1 MNNLFG
7 RFDNIFYNKEF
18 SPFRSL
24 IFTQVQIS
32 HLSKLIKKLDYETNF
47 SMPNYRLGIRY
58 FNNTE
63 REFYWKTS
71 NNGKMRT
78 PFWSKDDHQYL
89 EYDKKMYFTDKMI
102 EKNCFS
108 HLKKNRKPSFYY
120 KIPEYFREDY
130 DEYNNSLINLYKM
143 NETYGLSK
151 KIYSNSVWFDL
162 DNHNLSEKNES
173 TIKLKKLLEILKIE
187 EKDLYYI
194 EGNYFSG
201 GIHCVIKLPYEVNQ
215 KFYSVLEDKLNKLG
229 CSIECDFTNK
239 VLRLPCSYEY
249 LPLIKGNIVNKNY
262 FEEEDFTNNIIDYIN
277 NIEEKEVNSS
287 FLNEIFKETSP
298 KKYEKIKSKLQLD
311 TLRKEIDKNNPW
323 NGYWDNSRKLFV
335 KELSSEKISNFK
347 KLYNLTN
354 GKRHETF
361 KKLIPYMTLRGYSL
375 ENVLKTLQELNIDSK
390 DMNHFDKLITD
401 ITKFYYKCK
410 KNLKIT
416 PKGIYQKYISNK
428 DNLSKITLD
437 FFDNEDFKRF
447 LVQKFIKN
455 YIEVRNYHNHT
466 ISEEKL
472 KIFELEIPYMV
483 KEIIGK
489 MYYHINHRKHFK
501 KESMEVYN
509 GFQLSVKELELIQEQ
524 CIKDLHLENCLY
536 NKTNIQY
543 LKKALLKTLDIEEIK
558 VYKHYRNWIN
568 GSCKS
573 FRINSENDVRNVLI
587 HLYNSCFNNIVNKN
601 FILNSNNIYI
611 LYISLIDN
619 WDIWNKDEIDL
630 ILKNIPEDFNT
641 S

>member
-1 MNNLFG
+1 
-7 RFDNIFYNKEF
+7 
-18 SPFRSL
+18 
-24 IFTQVQIS
+24 
-32 HLSKLIKKLDYETNF
+32 
-47 SMPNYRLGIRY
+47 
-58 FNNTE
+58 
-63 REFYWKTS
+63 
-71 NNGKMRT
+71 
-78 PFWSKDDHQYL
+78 
-89 EYDKKMYFTDKMI
+89 
-102 EKNCFS
+102 
-108 HLKKNRKPSFYY
+108 
-120 KIPEYFREDY
+120 
-130 DEYNNSLINLYKM
+130 
-143 NETYGLSK
+143 
-151 KIYSNSVWFDL
+151 
-162 DNHNLSEKNES
+162 
-173 TIKLKKLLEILKIE
+173 
-187 EKDLYYI
+187 
-194 EGNYFSG
+194 
-201 GIHCVIKLPYEVNQ
+201 
-215 KFYSVLEDKLNKLG
+215 
-229 CSIECDFTNK
+229 
-239 VLRLPCSYEY
+239 
-249 LPLIKGNIVNKNY
+249 
-262 FEEEDFTNNIIDYIN
+262 
-277 NIEEKEVNSS
+277 
-287 FLNEIFKETSP
+287 
-298 KKYEKIKSKLQLD
+298 
-311 TLRKEIDKNNPW
+311 
-323 NGYWDNSRKLFV
+323 
-335 KELSSEKISNFK
+335 
-347 KLYNLTN
+347 
-354 GKRHETF
+354 
-361 KKLIPYMTLRGYSL
+361 MTLRGYSL

-390 DMNHFDKLITD
+390 DMNHFDKLIPD

-447 LVQKFIKN
+447 LIQKFIKN
-455 YIEVRNYHNHT
+455 YIEVRNYHNHN

-524 CIKDLHLENCLY
+524 CIKDLHLEDCLY

-558 VYKHYRNWIN
+558 VYKHHRNWIN

-619 WDIWNKDEIDL
+619 WDIWNKDEIDF

-641 S
+641 C